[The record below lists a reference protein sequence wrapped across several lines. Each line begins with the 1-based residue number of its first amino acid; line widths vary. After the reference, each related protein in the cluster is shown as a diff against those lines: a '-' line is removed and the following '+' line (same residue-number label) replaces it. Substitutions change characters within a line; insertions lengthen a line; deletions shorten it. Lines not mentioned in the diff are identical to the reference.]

1 MNTKYVP
8 IKRKKQGWILGLL
21 LTDVFVSPNADTN
34 HVQLMHFKLIAE
46 ETRLWLN
53 LVFSALRPPGVSW
66 PYSQAYCRGTGPQWQ
81 EASAPTQFWWSATC
95 TGCRRDD
102 GLPLAG

>member
-21 LTDVFVSPNADTN
+21 LTDVFISANADTN

-46 ETRLWLN
+46 ETRL
-53 LVFSALRPPGVSW
+53 
-66 PYSQAYCRGTGPQWQ
+66 
-81 EASAPTQFWWSATC
+81 
-95 TGCRRDD
+95 
-102 GLPLAG
+102 